1 MNKSHIKQTFGKASK
16 TYDREAPVQQWAVG
30 LLADHIEGLN
40 LKSVCRCLEIG
51 CGTGFLSEKV
61 YRLFPA
67 ADWLITDL
75 SAEMLD
81 QCKARLPAEK
91 NVTFQ
96 VMDGEKPKVHEHY
109 DLIVSS
115 LAFQWFYDLS
125 GSLHHLSELLAPE
138 GRLIFTTLGPDTFI
152 EWRQLLVAHG
162 QPVGLHYYPSVSEIN
177 SYAFDGCQAEFTSHH
192 KTQHYEDGVAFL
204 KALKTI
210 GAQVPQSGYS
220 PLSAGTLRKMLKA
233 LGSDEKGCAMTYE
246 ILLGEIVREK
256 DR

>member
-16 TYDREAPVQQWAVG
+16 TYDREAPVQQWAAE
-30 LLADHIEGLN
+30 LLIGYIEGLN
-40 LKSVCRCLEIG
+40 LKSVGHCLEIG

-81 QCKARLPAEK
+81 QCKARFPVGK
-91 NVTFQ
+91 NITFQ
-96 VMDGEKPKVHEHY
+96 VMDGEKPTVHEHY

-125 GSLHHLSELLAPE
+125 GSLHHLSELLNPE

-152 EWRQLLVAHG
+152 EWRQLFEAYE
-162 QPVGLHYYPSVSEIN
+162 QPVGLHRYPSVSELN
-177 SYAFDGCQAEFTSHH
+177 SYVFDGCRVDFTSHH
-192 KTQHYEDGVAFL
+192 KTQNYRDGFAFL

-210 GAQVPQSGYS
+210 GAQVPQSGYR
-220 PLSAGTLRKMLKA
+220 PLSAGALRKMLKA
-233 LGSDEKGCAMTYE
+233 LGSDEQGCTMTYE

-256 DR
+256 DK